1 MCLITPQSI
10 QFFFTCNN
18 DAVEQVCYV
27 LCKMCEVVLERQLNQ
42 YTIDNSVYH
51 YCCYDQER
59 P

>member
-1 MCLITPQSI
+1 VFNYTPVNPVL
-10 QFFFTCNN
+10 FTCSN

-42 YTIDNSVYH
+42 YTVDTSGYH